1 MTTKHTQGPLP
12 EGVTTGPWTY
22 TDHRD
27 RRHRSFA
34 IMSFSGSNID
44 GGSGLIANCW
54 AGSGCH
60 FSWAQQEKHARLI
73 AAAPELLK
81 ALEWCETVYGHD
93 WPENAAI
100 RDTIRK
106 ARGE

>member
-1 MTTKHTQGPLP
+1 MTTKHTQ
-12 EGVTTGPWTY
+12 GPWTY

-34 IMSFSGSNID
+34 IMSSSGSNID

-60 FSWAQQEKHARLI
+60 FSWAQQFANARLI
-73 AAAPELLK
+73 AAAPELLAACEGIVASFHESAIDESGFPALSAVIRAIKK
-81 ALEWCETVYGHD
+81 A
-93 WPENAAI
+93 
-100 RDTIRK
+100 K
-106 ARGE
+106 GE